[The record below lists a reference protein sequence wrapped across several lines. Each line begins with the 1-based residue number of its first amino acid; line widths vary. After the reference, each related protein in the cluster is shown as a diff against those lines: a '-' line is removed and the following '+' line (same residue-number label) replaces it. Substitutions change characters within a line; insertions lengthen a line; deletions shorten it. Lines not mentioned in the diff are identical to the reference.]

1 MLKLIDKLP
10 LIPLVLIAVFMSL
23 APFMPE
29 PHLVE
34 KLRMLVHGEL
44 IRPIDIFD
52 LLWHSLFMVLLLIRL
67 LRLKTPSS

>member
-67 LRLKTPSS
+67 LRLNKQNA